1 MLSWWHKFLWI
12 MIAWTVRYVY
22 RVPSILF
29 SQGPNTLLGYY
40 SQKTNLI
47 AFAGVFSHTKSCI
60 FNQGHSNHDRNEKNI
75 IWLYRFFIWSIVIL
89 RLAESVVSKIGWLKD
104 SITHL
109 SIHFFISILNKSI
122 QSVLAIF
129 EPIDYKQMQLI
140 FQCKS

>member
-1 MLSWWHKFLWI
+1 
-12 MIAWTVRYVY
+12 
-22 RVPSILF
+22 
-29 SQGPNTLLGYY
+29 
-40 SQKTNLI
+40 
-47 AFAGVFSHTKSCI
+47 
-60 FNQGHSNHDRNEKNI
+60 
-75 IWLYRFFIWSIVIL
+75 
-89 RLAESVVSKIGWLKD
+89 LKD